1 MPESKVNK
9 NLRVLRDGI
18 KKNRTHIQRLNN
30 AFNERL
36 QQQQQNI
43 NNFKN
48 AIGDDNRHRDQKI
61 SEISHNLDLLKS
73 FVTEKVSN
81 HPNDYMDFVNHLS
94 SQSINNSIVPIGG
107 SLDPIQGGRRK
118 TRKRKNKKKRTRR
131 VKRKTRR
138 KKGARRPERSST
150 RVYPQPTENEN
161 ITYIE
166 PNRRGRETLWRE
178 HKVNIRDLPRARV
191 VRTRELPLAQ
201 EVVVGKV
208 RETPRQHLI
217 SLAKKCKN
225 KFDSACRT
233 VKRMTRRELSG
244 SGRRNKNT
252 RRNKKTRRKTK
263 KRHSKK

>member
-9 NLRVLRDGI
+9 NFRVLREGM
-18 KKNRTHIQRLNN
+18 KKNRKHIEALNM

-48 AIGDDNRHRDQKI
+48 AIGDDNRQRDQNI
-61 SEISHNLDLLKS
+61 SEISHNLALLKS
-73 FVTEKVSN
+73 FVTEKLSN
-81 HPNDYMDFVNHLS
+81 HPNDYMNFANHPS
-94 SQSINNSIVPIGG
+94 SQPINNSIVPIGG
-107 SLDPIQGGRRK
+107 SPIQGGKRK

-131 VKRKTRR
+131 VKIKTRR

-150 RVYPQPTENEN
+150 RVYPRPTENEN

-191 VRTRELPLAQ
+191 IRTRELPLAQ
-201 EVVVGKV
+201 EVIVGKV

-233 VKRMTRRELSG
+233 IKRMTRRELSG
-244 SGRRNKNT
+244 SGRRK
-252 RRNKKTRRKTK
+252 RKTRRRR
-263 KRHSKK
+263 KRKNK